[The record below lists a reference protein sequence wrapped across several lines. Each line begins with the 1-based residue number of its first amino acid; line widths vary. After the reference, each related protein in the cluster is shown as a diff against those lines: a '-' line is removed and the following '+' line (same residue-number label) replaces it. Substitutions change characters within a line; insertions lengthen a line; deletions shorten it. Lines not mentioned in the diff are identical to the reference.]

1 MPNSFLAYEKAR
13 YNLLEVHKPP
23 LSNVIF
29 LLKRNMFRLIERELS
44 WCHQCTLGTIRGWFR
59 AIRAIGMMLVGMES
73 SAS

>member
-1 MPNSFLAYEKAR
+1 MRRPDITCWRCTN
-13 YNLLEVHKPP
+13 P